1 MDECL
6 FLADFYVISWYSV
19 NIYWMNIPEDIVY
32 DFKLTLYKPM
42 LLLFIPCMTERS
54 WISCFGT
61 GNFSKKIFIKK
72 KEREISSWY

>member
-1 MDECL
+1 MVVMDECL

-54 WISCFGT
+54 
-61 GNFSKKIFIKK
+61 
-72 KEREISSWY
+72 

>member
-6 FLADFYVISWYSV
+6 FLADFYMISWYSV

-42 LLLFIPCMTERS
+42 LLLSIPCMTKRS
-54 WISCFGT
+54 QISCFGT
-61 GNFSKKIFIKK
+61 GNFKVRKFLLKK
-72 KEREISSWY
+72 KEISSWY